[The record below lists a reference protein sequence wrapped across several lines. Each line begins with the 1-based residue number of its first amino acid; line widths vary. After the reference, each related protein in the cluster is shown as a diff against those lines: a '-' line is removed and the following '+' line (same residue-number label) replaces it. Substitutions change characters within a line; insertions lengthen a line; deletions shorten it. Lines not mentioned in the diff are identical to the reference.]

1 MSWGKGY
8 LEPYHAATRYD
19 LDPSH
24 ASPAFVQKANTGKMN
39 KEGNVDRLEGFRRG
53 RGQCYLMHMASRK
66 PHDARCTP
74 LPKFSN
80 RVVLERRDEAG
91 LCLIHEPAQVNV
103 TLQVLKVYSRLQPL
117 SCYVQPT
124 PIPPPPPSNAITTYH
139 YPQPIRRHGDGVQ
152 RWEGNVATLRLPLRS
167 VALGTAVAGIRC
179 DVASCF
185 HSCASEEERKMRL
198 TYGSILEASK
208 KAKKEFTL
216 LRRCSKFEVCSSF
229 ANQNSRKFSPP
240 PGIQRQ
246 VPAQPGPR
254 QGKTRVSRHRGKG
267 MMCLGVLGYRY
278 LRCVIHRS
286 LLDARG
292 PFLFPD
298 GGHEQDGW
306 GEPKGTACI
315 PSQRPAVARVPDG
328 DGDVSVRGVDIR
340 QRLVLRRSP
349 CLLLRNPAA
358 PIRRTTALGR
368 VDCWIE
374 MASCKLYAILS
385 IPSHLLPPPSYD
397 ESSPPLLP
405 HRTFRRSGNDAHP
418 QSPQHEQ
425 AYKLQ
430 PTPLGILPFRFVAA
444 FTSGIC
450 PGQHLPTRNI
460 NERSRLPA
468 PWAIL

>member
-1 MSWGKGY
+1 MVNPWSSLCGLEPSLQSTCWLGNRQGVMAVLQHYLMPDYTCYTVVRASIVNAALRYNDGTVGTGIRPYSDQIPSNRRSHFLQAQDITEKSWMASIALPVTRGCNARLMSWGKGY

-103 TLQVLKVYSRLQPL
+103 TLQSATATQLLCSANTHPAAAAIQRHHHVPL
-117 SCYVQPT
+117 SSSKLPFAMASLPC
-124 PIPPPPPSNAITTYH
+124 ACAA
-139 YPQPIRRHGDGVQ
+139 QPIRRHGDGVQ

-198 TYGSILEASK
+198 CDVGGCGSTYGSILEASK

-306 GEPKGTACI
+306 GEPKGTGM
-315 PSQRPAVARVPDG
+315 PRPYG
-328 DGDVSVRGVDIR
+328 F
-340 QRLVLRRSP
+340 Q
-349 CLLLRNPAA
+349 
-358 PIRRTTALGR
+358 TTLKYG
-368 VDCWIE
+368 
-374 MASCKLYAILS
+374 
-385 IPSHLLPPPSYD
+385 
-397 ESSPPLLP
+397 
-405 HRTFRRSGNDAHP
+405 
-418 QSPQHEQ
+418 
-425 AYKLQ
+425 
-430 PTPLGILPFRFVAA
+430 
-444 FTSGIC
+444 
-450 PGQHLPTRNI
+450 
-460 NERSRLPA
+460 
-468 PWAIL
+468 